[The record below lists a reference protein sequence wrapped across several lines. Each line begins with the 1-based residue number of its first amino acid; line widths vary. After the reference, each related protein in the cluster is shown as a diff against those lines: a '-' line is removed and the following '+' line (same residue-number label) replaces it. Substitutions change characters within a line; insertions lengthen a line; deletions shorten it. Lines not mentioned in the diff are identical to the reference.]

1 MDTREP
7 ANRPRSSAR
16 PTWLIVVAVVV
27 TVAVLGAAALLLS
40 SGPSESEYPSDS
52 PQAAFQDYVRA
63 WESGDANGAWA
74 FLSTA
79 ARERVSYERFEAA
92 NRRQPDDAYRVW
104 IEDVSVDGDQAAL
117 QVVVE
122 SLTGN
127 GLLEPDRE
135 RLERRVTL
143 VREAGTW
150 KVENP
155 TVSYS
160 W

>member
-1 MDTREP
+1 M
-7 ANRPRSSAR
+7 A
-16 PTWLIVVAVVV
+16 VAVAV

-40 SGPSESEYPSDS
+40 SGPSESEYPGGSA
-52 PQAAFQDYVRA
+52 QAAFQDYLRA
-63 WESGDANGAWA
+63 WEAGDASGAWA

-79 ARERVSYERFEAA
+79 ARERTSYERFDAA

-104 IEDVSVDGDQAAL
+104 IEDVRVDGDQAVL

-122 SLTGN
+122 SLTGD

-135 RLERRVTL
+135 RVERRVTL
-143 VREAGTW
+143 AREVGTW
-150 KVENP
+150 KVDNP
-155 TVSYS
+155 AVSYS

>member
-7 ANRPRSSAR
+7 ASRPRSSAR
-16 PTWLIVVAVVV
+16 PTWLLAVAVAL
-27 TVAVLGAAALLLS
+27 TVAVLGVAAILLS
-40 SGPSESEYPSDS
+40 REPSESEYASDS
-52 PQAAFQDYVRA
+52 PQAAFQGYVRA
-63 WESGDANGAWA
+63 WEAGDVSGAWA
-74 FLSTA
+74 SLSTA
-79 ARERVSYERFEAA
+79 AQERVSYERFDAA

-104 IEDVSVDGDQAAL
+104 IEDVNVDGDHAAV

-122 SLTGN
+122 SLTGD

-135 RLERRVTL
+135 RVERRVTL
-143 VREAGTW
+143 AREAGTW

>member
-1 MDTREP
+1 M
-7 ANRPRSSAR
+7 A
-16 PTWLIVVAVVV
+16 VAVTMV
-27 TVAVLGAAALLLS
+27 VAVLGVAAILLS
-40 SGPSESEYPSDS
+40 GEPSESEYPSGS
-52 PQAAFQDYVRA
+52 PQAAFQGYLRA
-63 WESGDANGAWA
+63 WEAGDASGAWA

-79 ARERVSYERFEAA
+79 ARERVSYERFDAA

-104 IEDVSVDGDQAAL
+104 IEDVSVDGDHAVL

-122 SLTGN
+122 SLTGE

-135 RLERRVTL
+135 RVERRVTL
-143 VREAGTW
+143 AQEAGAW
-150 KVENP
+150 KVDTP

>member
-1 MDTREP
+1 M
-7 ANRPRSSAR
+7 
-16 PTWLIVVAVVV
+16 
-27 TVAVLGAAALLLS
+27 VLEG
-40 SGPSESEYPSDS
+40 GK
-52 PQAAFQDYVRA
+52 
-63 WESGDANGAWA
+63 
-74 FLSTA
+74 
-79 ARERVSYERFEAA
+79 ERF
-92 NRRQPDDAYRVW
+92 
-104 IEDVSVDGDQAAL
+104 S
-117 QVVVE
+117 VVVE